1 MYATNKKPFVVFSVT
16 NCICHDQRVKK
27 MASVVTE
34 LGCDVTIIGRRKG
47 KCCEEQQVPFRTKR
61 YRMIFR
67 RGFLFYKFFNI
78 RLLFSLFFNKYD
90 LLVANDLDTLLPN
103 YVVSKI
109 RKIPLIYDSHE
120 YFTGVPEIQN
130 RPFVK
135 WVWKTIER
143 YVFPRLRN
151 VMTVS
156 DPIAEKYSEEYG
168 IRPVTV
174 RNCAESSK
182 EIRSFTHKELGIGH
196 SHLLAVIQGTGINAG
211 RGGEELIEAIQMTD
225 GVTLFIIGSGDLLPL
240 LKSKVNDL
248 NIKDRVRF
256 IPTLPWNEMMRF
268 TKSADVGLS
277 LDKDSNLNYRF
288 SLPNKIFDYIS
299 AGIPVIAGDLQEVKK
314 IIEGNSCGI
323 IIPEISPEEISK
335 ALIRIRDN
343 QKFLNNLKQNSVKAS
358 EELSWGKENIK
369 VIAFYKM
376 LLNII

>member
-1 MYATNKKPFVVFSVT
+1 MYASDKKPSVVFSVT
-16 NCICHDQRVKK
+16 NCICHDQRVQK
-27 MASVVTE
+27 MASAVTG

-47 KCCEEQQVPFRTKR
+47 KCCEEQQLPFRTKR

-67 RGFLFYKFFNI
+67 KGFLFYSFFNI
-78 RLLFSLFFNKYD
+78 RLFLSLLFSRYD
-90 LLVANDLDTLLPN
+90 LLVADDLDTLLPN
-103 YVVSKI
+103 YMVSKI

-143 YVFPRLRN
+143 YVFPRLIN

-156 DPIAEKYSEEYG
+156 DSIAEKYSEEYG

-182 EIRSFTHKELGIGH
+182 EIRSFTREELGIGH
-196 SHLLAVIQGTGINAG
+196 GHLLAVLQGTGINAD
-211 RGGEELIEAIQMTD
+211 RGVEELIEAIGMTE
-225 GVTLFIIGSGDLLPL
+225 GVTLLIIGSGDLLPL
-240 LKSKVNDL
+240 LKLKVNDL

-256 IPTLPWNEMMRF
+256 IPALSWNEMMRY
-268 TKSADVGLS
+268 TKSADAGLS

-314 IIEGNSCGI
+314 IIEGNNCGI

-335 ALIRIRDN
+335 ALIRLRDN
-343 QKFLNNLKQNSVKAS
+343 QQFLNNLKQNAVKAS
-358 EELSWGKENIK
+358 KELSWEEESIQ
-369 VIAFYKM
+369 VMAFYKK
-376 LLNII
+376 LISID

>member
-1 MYATNKKPFVVFSVT
+1 
-16 NCICHDQRVKK
+16 

-174 RNCAESSK
+174 SNCAESSK

-196 SHLLAVIQGTGINAG
+196 SHLLAVIQGTGINTG